1 MAGNFIRTP
10 GLCGPAIRVL
20 CVVFVLLFLV
30 AAPVMAKN
38 DNVKPE
44 KTWPGQ
50 GVGPEKTDTPEQT
63 AEPTPEPTAEPTI
76 EPTAEPTT
84 EPTTDPTAV
93 DSKPEP
99 AGTESAILE
108 TETPVVTSA
117 GAGLEDPT
125 DTAAPGTADEIAL
138 SEKEDG
144 FGPFALLV
152 PAAAVTAAGVVIFI
166 RRRKPGPDDPA
177 RPPATTDVDIPA
189 SAMTVVNGSGTVPVS
204 AVQSGCSGFP
214 EPLAQ
219 KYRNIEYLGQGGI
232 GRVYR
237 ALRINDDRVVAVK
250 IPIVPDER
258 TGTHFMREIRFWERL
273 HHPNILA
280 IHAANILPVPYVEM
294 EYAPR
299 SLADCPLPLSAERA
313 VYVIRGIAAGLS
325 FAHDAGV
332 IHRDIKP
339 ENILCAE
346 DGTPKITDWGL
357 GTVTDGDHR
366 TQVGGFSPG
375 YAAPEQLRPS
385 VYGTEDERTDLYQ
398 LGVLFFELL
407 TGTTPFAGPGTGGVT
422 LAVLGEP
429 APLPSQSGAR
439 TDLYDT
445 VILRCLAKEKE
456 YRFSSV
462 ADFCEALRQVLGD
475 QIPPE
480 NGYGEPR
487 SSTLGTG
494 VFPEYICKPDQ
505 HGYR

>member
-1 MAGNFIRTP
+1 MAGHSIRGNGLRRPAVRALCIVFI
-10 GLCGPAIRVL
+10 
-20 CVVFVLLFLV
+20 LFLLV

-38 DNVKPE
+38 DKIKPE

-50 GVGPEKTDTPEQT
+50 GVGPEKTDTPVPT
-63 AEPTPEPTAEPTI
+63 VEPTL

-84 EPTTDPTAV
+84 EPTTEPTADPTTEPTTEPTAEPTIV
-93 DSKPEP
+93 PTTEPTTEPTIAESKPEP
-99 AGTESAILE
+99 AATELAIPG
-108 TETPVVTSA
+108 TETPVVTPA
-117 GAGLEDPT
+117 GAGRDGSADTGGPIVSED
-125 DTAAPGTADEIAL
+125 DVL
-138 SEKEDG
+138 SEAEDG

-152 PAAAVTAAGVVIFI
+152 PAVGVTAAGVVIFA
-166 RRRKPGPDDPA
+166 RRRKSGPDDPA
-177 RPPATTDVDIPA
+177 GPKTTTGGAIPPSVL
-189 SAMTVVNGSGTVPVS
+189 TVVHGSGTVPVS
-204 AVQSGCSGFP
+204 AVHTACSGFP
-214 EPLAQ
+214 EPLAP

-237 ALRINDDRVVAVK
+237 AERIDDGRVVAVK
-250 IPIVPDER
+250 TPIVPDEQ

-299 SLADCPLPLSAERA
+299 SLADCPLPLSPEAA
-313 VYVIRGIAAGLS
+313 VCVIRGIAAGLS

-339 ENILCAE
+339 ENILCLE

-366 TQVGGFSPG
+366 TRVGGFSPG

-407 TGTTPFAGPGTGGVT
+407 TGTTPFAGAGTGEMT
-422 LAVLGEP
+422 LAILGEP
-429 APLPSQSGAR
+429 ALLPSLSGAT
-439 TDLYDT
+439 TDVYDA

-456 YRFSSV
+456 GRFSCV
-462 ADFCEALRQVLGD
+462 VDFCEALQQAAGD
-475 QIPPE
+475 PVPPE
-480 NGYGEPR
+480 
-487 SSTLGTG
+487 
-494 VFPEYICKPDQ
+494 
-505 HGYR
+505 HG